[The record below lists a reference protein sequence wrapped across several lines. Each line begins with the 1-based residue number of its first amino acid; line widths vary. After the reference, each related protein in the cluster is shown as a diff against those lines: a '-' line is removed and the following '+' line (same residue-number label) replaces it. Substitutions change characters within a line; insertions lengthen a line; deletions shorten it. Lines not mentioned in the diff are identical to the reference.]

1 MLSFNYKAVGRDG
14 KATSG
19 TIEAEALDI
28 ATRQLRLRGLT
39 PLKVEAGDGG
49 HNADKPPT
57 RQEILSMTAELSVLL
72 ACRTGARSRAKSI
85 D

>member
-28 ATRQLRLRGLT
+28 ATRQLRLRG
-39 PLKVEAGDGG
+39 VNAAQGG
-49 HNADKPPT
+49 
-57 RQEILSMTAELSVLL
+57 S
-72 ACRTGARSRAKSI
+72 G
-85 D
+85 